1 MEVYYTLRLDWDTGP
16 LKSPAFLVGYLLAEE
31 FVVVA
36 LFIISFLEY
45 F

>member
-1 MEVYYTLRLDWDTGP
+1 MEVCYTLRLDYPAVP
-16 LKSPAFLVGYLLAEE
+16 LEKRPPFLVCLLADE